1 MMMLMTS
8 LLSGEG
14 DTFFSASPPVSNGR
28 NCCWNIFMSASSPSA
43 FLRPT
48 PKHTFVS
55 TSTTQQQSPR
65 AIEKRRKKERG
76 KNQFSL
82 LFTCLHSNNLLIK
95 LARTRTKFHR
105 GVCISWCVREKAR
118 AQSEGSGAIVSKFP
132 SRRLITKFSR
142 ARQRYARTRE
152 EQKKTRINV
161 IPFSLILVD
170 LCRRASSFSRRFI
183 VSSNKESA
191 AHTHH
196 RAFYADAIFFDF
208 FCLSLSLERDSRGGR
223 GGEEHLRLLRKK
235 KTDPPQKD
243 LISFNAHRAPFP
255 PLRKRR

>member
-1 MMMLMTS
+1 
-8 LLSGEG
+8 
-14 DTFFSASPPVSNGR
+14 
-28 NCCWNIFMSASSPSA
+28 MSASSPSA

-105 GVCISWCVREKAR
+105 GVCTSWCVREKAR

-132 SRRLITKFSR
+132 SRRLNAKIFACASKIR
-142 ARQRYARTRE
+142 AHTRGAKENTNQRYSFFSPPRRPLSS
-152 EQKKTRINV
+152 RIE
-161 IPFSLILVD
+161 FL
-170 LCRRASSFSRRFI
+170 ASFI
-183 VSSNKESA
+183 
-191 AHTHH
+191 H
-196 RAFYADAIFFDF
+196 R
-208 FCLSLSLERDSRGGR
+208 L
-223 GGEEHLRLLRKK
+223 
-235 KTDPPQKD
+235 
-243 LISFNAHRAPFP
+243 
-255 PLRKRR
+255 

>member
-76 KNQFSL
+76 KTNSL
-82 LFTCLHSNNLLIK
+82 SCSPVF
-95 LARTRTKFHR
+95 TRTTFSSNSR
-105 GVCISWCVREKAR
+105 GHERNSIGAFVQVGAFEKRPAR
-118 AQSEGSGAIVSKFP
+118 SRSGVEPGAIVSKFP
-132 SRRLITKFSR
+132 SRRLNAKIFACASKIR
-142 ARQRYARTRE
+142 AHARGAKENTNQRYSFFSPPRRPLSS
-152 EQKKTRINV
+152 RIE
-161 IPFSLILVD
+161 FL
-170 LCRRASSFSRRFI
+170 ASFI
-183 VSSNKESA
+183 
-191 AHTHH
+191 H
-196 RAFYADAIFFDF
+196 R
-208 FCLSLSLERDSRGGR
+208 LW
-223 GGEEHLRLLRKK
+223 
-235 KTDPPQKD
+235 
-243 LISFNAHRAPFP
+243 
-255 PLRKRR
+255 